1 MISNNKEENHT
12 DIVCSYEENQK
23 RISFCITCENNV
35 LDVIQKCSQC
45 NCSISMLTTMNFKTC
60 PIGKW

>member
-1 MISNNKEENHT
+1 MTEEKSDDIYCTEEEKE
-12 DIVCSYEENQK
+12 K

-35 LDVIQKCSQC
+35 LDVIPKCSQC